1 MPRISRVKLLKQIKV
16 DSAWVLAPALF
27 DSKGRIRRDHVMI
40 EGRDEAH
47 PEGSYFLEF
56 WDQGKRKRE
65 AVGPDAFVAAERAKH
80 RQAELSAIR
89 SGLIETPVIVE
100 APERTK
106 LSDALE
112 KYTDY
117 IQYHRS
123 LRTFRTYRPILKSF
137 GEFCSHTYVDEIDRA
152 TIMEFATHC
161 LKLGQNGKTIYNK
174 LVVIW
179 QLLKQHGRTKILNA
193 NDWPSFVQTVRPI
206 YENGEL
212 AKLFKVCTPAE
223 EIRFKF
229 YLMSGFR
236 DAEGRFTTWR
246 DVDFRHTAVRVTA
259 KPHWGFRPKNG
270 EEREVPVPQRLI
282 ALLENFRPANASL
295 DDPVFQ
301 TATGNPDGAMLEKL
315 KAVAWRGKLN
325 CCHCVVKHELSDGKI
340 KTNRCAT
347 GPYCSRYFLHKF
359 RHTYAT
365 RHLQD
370 GIDIRTLQGWM
381 GHRDIASTM
390 IYLKGVRNSDIQARL
405 NKGSL
410 AAFA

>member
-1 MPRISRVKLLKQIKV
+1 MQ
-16 DSAWVLAPALF
+16 
-27 DSKGRIRRDHVMI
+27 
-40 EGRDEAH
+40 
-47 PEGSYFLEF
+47 
-56 WDQGKRKRE
+56 
-65 AVGPDAFVAAERAKH
+65 
-80 RQAELSAIR
+80 
-89 SGLIETPVIVE
+89 
-100 APERTK
+100 
-106 LSDALE
+106 
-112 KYTDY
+112 
-117 IQYHRS
+117 
-123 LRTFRTYRPILKSF
+123 
-137 GEFCSHTYVDEIDRA
+137 
-152 TIMEFATHC
+152 FATHC

-174 LVVIW
+174 LVVIC
-179 QLLKQHGRTKILNA
+179 QLPKQHGRTNILNA

-206 YENGEL
+206 YEDGEL
-212 AKLFKVCTPAE
+212 TKLFKVCTSAE

-229 YLMSGFR
+229 YLMSGIR

-259 KPHWGFRPKNG
+259 KPHRGFRPKNW

-282 ALLENFRPANASL
+282 ALLEKFRPANASL

-315 KAVAWRGKLN
+315 KVVAWRGKLN
-325 CCHCVVKHELSDGKI
+325 CGHCVVKHELSDGEI